1 MANNPISMTKTR
13 QILRLHSH
21 GSSKLA
27 IARLTGVSRN
37 TLKKYLHDYQRLEL
51 TSTKLEALND
61 HDLEALFSTFK
72 VQKPGLSP
80 AAQRLM
86 EMFPYVDQQLKR
98 KGVTQK
104 LLWQE
109 YKEKHPD
116 GLSSSQF
123 SYYYALW
130 KQQVNPVMH
139 VEHKAGDKLFVDY
152 AGEKLQLVDP
162 HTGEVKQ
169 VEVFVAI
176 LGCSQLTYVEA
187 SYSQQKEDLI
197 SSCERTLHYI
207 GGVPCALVTDNLKSA
222 VTKSSRYEP
231 VLNETFADF
240 GEHYSITLLPTRA
253 YKPRDKALVE
263 GAVKIIYT
271 RIYTKLRDKHYH
283 TLETLNEAIGIALE
297 EHNNTPLKGRN
308 YTRRQQ
314 FETVERPELH
324 ALPSL
329 KYELKQQAHV
339 TVMKNGHV
347 CLGTDKHYYSVPYR
361 FIGKKVKLLYSNS
374 TVEVFYNYERI
385 AFHQRFKS
393 QYNYT
398 TLPEHLAS
406 THRFVTEW
414 TPERFLNWAAGID
427 EQVRQYIYTILE
439 RKQHV
444 EQAYKACL
452 GILSMAKK
460 YGNQRLTIAC
470 KRGMDYDM
478 YSYKAIDMILKRGL
492 DKEEPQI
499 ELFTPQMPEH
509 DNIRGK
515 SYFQ

>member
-1 MANNPISMTKTR
+1 
-13 QILRLHSH
+13 
-21 GSSKLA
+21 
-27 IARLTGVSRN
+27 
-37 TLKKYLHDYQRLEL
+37 
-51 TSTKLEALND
+51 
-61 HDLEALFSTFK
+61 
-72 VQKPGLSP
+72 
-80 AAQRLM
+80 
-86 EMFPYVDQQLKR
+86 
-98 KGVTQK
+98 
-104 LLWQE
+104 
-109 YKEKHPD
+109 
-116 GLSSSQF
+116 
-123 SYYYALW
+123 
-130 KQQVNPVMH
+130 MH

-176 LGCSQLTYVEA
+176 LG
-187 SYSQQKEDLI
+187 
-197 SSCERTLHYI
+197 
-207 GGVPCALVTDNLKSA
+207 
-222 VTKSSRYEP
+222 
-231 VLNETFADF
+231 
-240 GEHYSITLLPTRA
+240 
-253 YKPRDKALVE
+253 
-263 GAVKIIYT
+263 
-271 RIYTKLRDKHYH
+271 
-283 TLETLNEAIGIALE
+283 
-297 EHNNTPLKGRN
+297 
-308 YTRRQQ
+308 
-314 FETVERPELH
+314 
-324 ALPSL
+324 
-329 KYELKQQAHV
+329 
-339 TVMKNGHV
+339 VMKNGHV

>member
-1 MANNPISMTKTR
+1 
-13 QILRLHSH
+13 
-21 GSSKLA
+21 
-27 IARLTGVSRN
+27 
-37 TLKKYLHDYQRLEL
+37 
-51 TSTKLEALND
+51 
-61 HDLEALFSTFK
+61 
-72 VQKPGLSP
+72 
-80 AAQRLM
+80 
-86 EMFPYVDQQLKR
+86 
-98 KGVTQK
+98 
-104 LLWQE
+104 
-109 YKEKHPD
+109 
-116 GLSSSQF
+116 
-123 SYYYALW
+123 
-130 KQQVNPVMH
+130 
-139 VEHKAGDKLFVDY
+139 
-152 AGEKLQLVDP
+152 
-162 HTGEVKQ
+162 
-169 VEVFVAI
+169 
-176 LGCSQLTYVEA
+176 
-187 SYSQQKEDLI
+187 
-197 SSCERTLHYI
+197 
-207 GGVPCALVTDNLKSA
+207 